1 MIFRTKFLI
10 CLATL
15 ATLFCGAQTVTNT
28 LLNVDYES
36 GTLNSGISG
45 ISSSH
50 ATAPDANYMVQPG
63 ATGSWAIAHKMV
75 YGDNGYYSDGAFRS
89 ESDAI
94 ALSSARYFPGDERRY
109 EFSVLLKDWTAWE
122 SGSTYE
128 TNVFQLKVS
137 GNSTTDSGVPLQFRT
152 ARNAMRLRYVGST
165 SITDII
171 TDLRPLVNQWLHF
184 RVDVLWADGST
195 GYIKT
200 YMKLPGQSDY
210 TLVDEKTNYTTFAG
224 DVSVGNIGYI
234 KWGGYG
240 LQEGL
245 TRITYHDDIK
255 IYELNN
261 NSIPQDIWSNPITG
275 SAINFTTPITT
286 NNNTDAYLNNDGIDA
301 PSFFYGSNTG
311 GLNTAGAFSNRVV
324 LNGWTIRASTAE
336 PNTPFNSNQYF
347 EFKVQPKN
355 GYKINFSSFN
365 FTARRGNVADPGMY
379 AMRSSLDGFT
389 NDITAP
395 QPFSAES
402 NIPTSLAID
411 LSALPDVNQPVTFR
425 LYWYGTSRTAGV
437 PLVGIDDFTFTG
449 TIYYSDL
456 NLQVPSKID
465 LSKNPNE
472 FTVIVAPNPSKTEF
486 NISITGDPVETVFVS
501 IFDVSGRRTTVLKAN
516 PDQTITVGS
525 DLIAGIYLA
534 EITQGKNKKTVKLIK
549 Q

>member
-15 ATLFCGAQTVTNT
+15 TTLLCGAQNVTNT
-28 LLNVDYES
+28 LLNTDYES

-50 ATAPDANYMVQPG
+50 ATAPDANYMIQPG

-94 ALSSARYFPGDERRY
+94 ALSSGRYFPGDERRY
-109 EFSVLLKDWTAWE
+109 EFSVLLKDWTAWQ
-122 SGSTYE
+122 SGPTYE
-128 TNVFQLKVS
+128 TNIFQLKVS

-152 ARNAMRLRYVGST
+152 ARNALRLRYVGSS

-184 RVDVLWADGST
+184 RVDVLWADGPT
-195 GYIKT
+195 GYMKT

-234 KWGGYG
+234 KWGGYV

-261 NSIPQDIWSNPITG
+261 NSVPKEIWSNPIAG
-275 SAINFTTPITT
+275 SAINFTTPVTT
-286 NNNTDAYLNNDGIDA
+286 NNNTDSYINTDGSDA
-301 PSFFYGSNTG
+301 PSFFYGSSTG

-324 LNGWTIRASTAE
+324 LNGWTIRASAAA
-336 PNTPFNSNQYF
+336 PATPFNSNQYF

-355 GYKINFSSFN
+355 GYKIHFSSFN
-365 FTARRGNVADPGMY
+365 FTARRGNLADPGTY
-379 AMRSSLDGFT
+379 VMRSSLDGFT
-389 NDITAP
+389 NNITAP
-395 QPFSAES
+395 QTFSAES
-402 NIPTSLAID
+402 NIPTPLAID
-411 LSALPDVNQPVTFR
+411 LSPMPDATQPVTFR
-425 LYWYGTSRTAGV
+425 LYWYGANRTAGV
-437 PLVGIDDFTFTG
+437 PLVGIDDFKFTG
-449 TIYYSDL
+449 TIYYSDQ
-456 NLQVPSKID
+456 NLQVLSKKD
-465 LSKNPNE
+465 LIKNPNE
-472 FTVIVAPNPSKTEF
+472 FIVIVAPNPSKTEF
-486 NISITGDPVETVFVS
+486 TIKVTSNSTEDISVTL
-501 IFDVSGRRTTVLKAN
+501 FDALGRKRSSLKSNSVQPIVIGNNLSSGM
-516 PDQTITVGS
+516 
-525 DLIAGIYLA
+525 YFA
-534 EITQGKNKKTVKLIK
+534 EIQQGTNKKIVKLIK